1 MSGLGDFRQLPHTRA
16 RGKLGEDEAAAWLAD
31 RGYRIL
37 GRNVRNKAGEIDLVA
52 DDGGTLCFVEIKA
65 RASRAYGLAV
75 EAVSPAKQRRLY
87 RAASLHLAFHPWAG
101 SCRFDVLGMDLEA
114 GRWTY
119 TLVRDAFS
127 G

>member
-1 MSGLGDFRQLPHTRA
+1 MSGLGNFRQLPHTRA
-16 RGKLGEDEAAAWLAD
+16 RGKLGEDEAAAWLAG

-65 RASRAYGLAV
+65 RASRVYGLAV

-101 SCRFDVLGMDLEA
+101 PCRFDVLGMDLEA